1 MTLRTTVVNPSQ
13 LLVRGILG
21 SIAIP
26 ICKDDALGIRIILAV
41 LILAADAFVMLNG
54 ILPIG
59 SPNLKRTDCLAVV
72 SNGVRITACFDLTNG
87 FQESRV
93 ASRLGT
99 GCR

>member
-1 MTLRTTVVNPSQ
+1 MPLRSAIVNPSQ

-26 ICKDDALGIRIILAV
+26 ICKDDALGIHIILAV
-41 LILAADAFVMLNG
+41 LVLAADAFVMLNG

-72 SNGVRITACFDLTNG
+72 SNGV
-87 FQESRV
+87 
-93 ASRLGT
+93 
-99 GCR
+99 